1 MLERFA
7 ECALEW
13 LCLVLNIQGQI
24 VSAASSKALIG

>member
-13 LCLVLNIQGQI
+13 LCLVPNIQGQI
-24 VSAASSKALIG
+24 VNAASSKALIG